1 MILKLIHLLKRKA
14 NMKCC
19 TVFNWNGRW
28 NLFLVGFV
36 KDGRLHDPINLPM
49 SFFWYTDQ
57 TIKVYGCRTTEPL
70 LFWSF
75 NHIKYKFI
83 KLQESISIF
92 GIISNYHWIV
102 SQGKFGFSWSLLW
115 VFCTFFWGL
124 TEDSLIHMTKW
135 QIEAFVAP
143 QRLFFVQTIP
153 ISPVRCQIWNG
164 SHNGLGTMAAAVF
177 SGTPDLLAIT
187 GRSNYHVTIWQQLLF
202 V

>member
-92 GIISNYHWIV
+92 GI
-102 SQGKFGFSWSLLW
+102 
-115 VFCTFFWGL
+115 
-124 TEDSLIHMTKW
+124 
-135 QIEAFVAP
+135 
-143 QRLFFVQTIP
+143 
-153 ISPVRCQIWNG
+153 
-164 SHNGLGTMAAAVF
+164 
-177 SGTPDLLAIT
+177 AIT
-187 GRSNYHVTIWQQLLF
+187 IELFLKENLDSHGLFCGFFAPSFGVWQKILLF
-202 V
+202 TWLNDKLKHLLLHKDCFLFRPYQFPL